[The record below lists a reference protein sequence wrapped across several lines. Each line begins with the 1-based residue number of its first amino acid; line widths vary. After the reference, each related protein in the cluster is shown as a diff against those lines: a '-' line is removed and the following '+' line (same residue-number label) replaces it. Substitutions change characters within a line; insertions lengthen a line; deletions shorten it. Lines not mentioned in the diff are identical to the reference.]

1 MINLYARSRIR
12 KPMKKL
18 LLLFLLAACVY
29 PDEINVQEPISS
41 IGDSSDYGNFLAAEY
56 ASLNFQPK
64 TAVKYLKQVVK
75 KDSDNPT
82 IIRDAYNMYAVDGDI
97 KNAAFYAEKI
107 LKNHP
112 EYFIPAY
119 ICITESIQNRKFD
132 HALNIIGKLNNN
144 SFNLFI
150 KPFVTAWLHVGKG
163 DFAAAYKTL
172 EPLAKEQVFLAIYNF
187 NTALIADME
196 KDYAK
201 AKKHYIAAL
210 NNTSGLTLTAVK
222 LLGKRI
228 GELGEEKLSAD
239 ILEKYREI
247 NFLVNNSVEL
257 SYDDTPPIS
266 IEYAVA
272 EIYTSLAS
280 VIPASDVYNR
290 DFATVFYNMAI
301 YLYPDFSLSKIF
313 LADTLS
319 SSDKEEANRIYA
331 SIKENDEFY
340 LAAQLKIARNYAES
354 GDTEK
359 AEKTFGMLAERF
371 PTIVEPY
378 SEMGDYYRM
387 ASQYEKAEKEYTKAL
402 QRVKKTDKVYWAL
415 LYSRGICL
423 ERMKRWKEAEADLKE
438 AMELNPNNA
447 YILNYLGYCWLDRG
461 INLEKAFQMIKQ
473 AYDMTKNDGHIT
485 DSLAWAFYMS
495 GNYDYALQFMEKAL
509 TLQPGNSVINDHLG
523 DIYWEL
529 KRYNEARYQWKK
541 ALELDTDLEEK
552 DRENIKKKMK
562 YGKAKNVPKL
572 KIKLIEEKQ
581 AVKKPALK
589 NKKTV
594 KPQSTGK
601 KKKK

>member
-1 MINLYARSRIR
+1 
-12 KPMKKL
+12 MKRL

-29 PDEINVQEPISS
+29 PEEINVQEPTST
-41 IGDSSDYGNFLAAEY
+41 IGDNSDYGNFLAAEY
-56 ASLNFQPK
+56 ASLNFQPR
-64 TAVKYLKQVVK
+64 TAVKYLEQVVEN
-75 KDSDNPT
+75 DPNNPT

-97 KNAAFYAEKI
+97 KKAAFYAEKT
-107 LKNHP
+107 LKDHP

-119 ICITESIQNRKFD
+119 ICITEDIQNKKFD
-132 HALNIIGKLNNN
+132 KALNVIEKLNNN

-150 KPFVTAWLHVGKG
+150 KPFVTAWLYVGKG
-163 DFAAAYKTL
+163 DFKSAYKVM

-187 NTALIADME
+187 NVAMIADME
-196 KDYAK
+196 KDYEK
-201 AKKHYIAAL
+201 AKKHYITAL
-210 NNTSGLTLTAVK
+210 NNTSGLSLTAVK

-247 NFLVNNSVEL
+247 NFLINNSVEL
-257 SYDDTPPIS
+257 TYDDTPPIS
-266 IEYAVA
+266 LKYAVA

-280 VIPASDVYNR
+280 VIPSSDVYNR
-290 DFATVFYNMAI
+290 DFATIFYNLAL

-319 SSDKEEANRIYA
+319 SNDKEEANRIYA

-354 GDTEK
+354 GDTDK
-359 AEKTFGMLAERF
+359 AEKTFEMLAERF

-387 ASQYEKAEKEYTKAL
+387 ASEYEKAEKKYAKAL
-402 QRVKKTDKVYWAL
+402 ERVKKTDKVYWAL
-415 LYSRGICL
+415 LYSKGICL

-438 AMELNPNNA
+438 ALELNPNNA

-473 AYDMTKNDGHIT
+473 AYEMTKNDGHIT
-485 DSLAWAFYMS
+485 DSLAWAFYLS
-495 GNYDYALQFMEKAL
+495 GNYDYALQFMEKAV

-541 ALELDTDLEEK
+541 ALELDTDLEDG
-552 DRENIKKKMK
+552 DRENIKKKIK

-572 KIKLIEEKQ
+572 KIKLVEEKQ
-581 AVKKPALK
+581 PVKKQAQSA
-589 NKKTV
+589 
-594 KPQSTGK
+594 KPQAKNGK

>member
-1 MINLYARSRIR
+1 
-12 KPMKKL
+12 MKKL
-18 LLLFLLAACVY
+18 FLLLLLAACAY
-29 PDEINVQEPISS
+29 PETINVQEPTST
-41 IGDSSDYGNFLAAEY
+41 IGDNSDYGNFLAAEY
-56 ASLNFQPK
+56 ASLNFQPRS
-64 TAVKYLKQVVK
+64 AVKYLEQVVE
-75 KDSDNPT
+75 KDPDNPT
-82 IIRDAYNMYAVDGDI
+82 LIRDAYNMYAVSGDI
-97 KNAAFYAEKI
+97 KKAAFYAEKT
-107 LKNHP
+107 LKIHP

-119 ICITESIQNRKFD
+119 ICITEDIQNKKFD
-132 HALNIIGKLNNN
+132 KALGTIEKLNNN

-163 DFAAAYKTL
+163 DFKAAYKAM

-187 NTALIADME
+187 NVALIADME
-196 KDYAK
+196 KDYEK
-201 AKKHYIAAL
+201 AKKHYIIAL
-210 NNTSGLTLTAVK
+210 NNTSGLSLTAVK

-228 GELGEEKLSAD
+228 GELGEERLSAE

-247 NFLVNNSVEL
+247 NFLINNSVEL

-266 IEYAVA
+266 LKYAVA

-280 VIPASDVYNR
+280 VVPSSDVYNR
-290 DFATVFYNMAI
+290 DFAAVFYNLAL

-319 SSDKEEANRIYA
+319 GNDKEEANRIYA

-387 ASQYEKAEKEYTKAL
+387 ASEYEKAEKEYTKAL

-415 LYSRGICL
+415 LYSKGICL

-438 AMELNPNNA
+438 ALELNPNNA

-461 INLEKAFQMIKQ
+461 VNLEKAFQMIKQ
-473 AYDMTKNDGHIT
+473 AYEMTKNDGHIT
-485 DSLAWAFYMS
+485 DSLAWALYLS
-495 GNYDYALQFMEKAL
+495 GNYDYALQFMEKAVN
-509 TLQPGNSVINDHLG
+509 LQPGNSVINDHLG

-541 ALELDTDLEEK
+541 ALELDTDLEDG
-552 DRENIKKKMK
+552 DRENIKKKIK

-572 KIKLIEEKQ
+572 RIKLLEEKP
-581 AVKKPALK
+581 AVKKPAK
-589 NKKTV
+589 AS
-594 KPQSTGK
+594 KPQTKNSK